1 MFETIEKAVKQLQAA
16 QNKLVETLDMAAIEA
31 LVIVFE
37 LMLGQDDDEWA
48 TLSAT
53 DQANILADIQ
63 AADFDGMTPELKRQV
78 LQLLLVATMREDGL
92 QANYQV
98 TPDAIGMWVGFV
110 VEQFVTAG
118 EPVKVT
124 DLTVGSGNLLATVA
138 QVLGQQKNEMTA
150 SGVENDDTML
160 TIASGMA
167 ALLGLDWQLTLA
179 DAVADQPAVN
189 QDVVIADLPV
199 GYYPSAVP
207 TDFTTQADEGLTYV
221 HHLLIEQAI
230 KALRPGGLAALI
242 VPANLFESE
251 QAANILKY
259 LQGSDVFF
267 QALLQ
272 FPEKLFTN
280 EKAAKAILVL
290 QRAGGDAVQA
300 TPVML
305 ARTPELTN
313 VAENKNFV
321 SEITAWMTANALRHA

>member
-207 TDFTTQADEGLTYV
+207 TDFTTQADDGLTYV

-267 QALLQ
+267 QVLLQ

>member
-167 ALLGLDWQLTLA
+167 ALLGLDWQLTFA

-189 QDVVIADLPV
+189 EDVVIADLPV

-207 TDFTTQADEGLTYV
+207 TDFTTQADDGLTYV

-290 QRAGGDAVQA
+290 QRSGGDAVQA

>member
-207 TDFTTQADEGLTYV
+207 TDFTTQADDGLTYV

-290 QRAGGDAVQA
+290 QRAGRDAVQA

>member
-78 LQLLLVATMREDGL
+78 LQLLLVATLREDGL

-207 TDFTTQADEGLTYV
+207 TDFTTQADDGLTYV

-242 VPANLFESE
+242 VPDNLFESE

>member
-189 QDVVIADLPV
+189 QDVVLADLPV

-207 TDFTTQADEGLTYV
+207 TDFTTQADDGLTYV

>member
-53 DQANILADIQ
+53 DQASILADIQ

-110 VEQFVTAG
+110 IEQFVAEG

-138 QVLGQQKNEMTA
+138 QVLGQQKNEMSA

-179 DAVADQPAVN
+179 DAVATQPAVN
-189 QDVVIADLPV
+189 QDVVVADLPV

-207 TDFTTQADEGLTYV
+207 TDFTTQADEGMTYV

-230 KALRPGGLAALI
+230 KALCPGGLAALI

-321 SEITAWMTANALRHA
+321 SEITAWMTANSLRHA

>member
-207 TDFTTQADEGLTYV
+207 TDFTTQADDGLTYV
-221 HHLLIEQAI
+221 HHLLVEQAI

>member
-199 GYYPSAVP
+199 GYYPSDVP
-207 TDFTTQADEGLTYV
+207 TDFTTQADDGLTYV

>member
-53 DQANILADIQ
+53 NQASILADIQ

-110 VEQFVTAG
+110 VEQFVAEG

-199 GYYPSAVP
+199 GYYPSTVP
-207 TDFTTQADEGLTYV
+207 TDFMTQADEGMTYV

-321 SEITAWMTANALRHA
+321 SEITAWMTANSLRHA

>member
-207 TDFTTQADEGLTYV
+207 TDFTTQADDGLTYV

-259 LQGSDVFF
+259 LQGSDVFL

-321 SEITAWMTANALRHA
+321 AEITAWMTANALRHA

>member
-63 AADFDGMTPELKRQV
+63 AADFDCMTPELKRQV

-207 TDFTTQADEGLTYV
+207 TDFTTQADDGLTYV

-290 QRAGGDAVQA
+290 QRSGGDAVQA

>member
-207 TDFTTQADEGLTYV
+207 TDFTTQADDGLTYV

-259 LQGSDVFF
+259 LQGPDVFF

-290 QRAGGDAVQA
+290 QRAGGNAVQA

>member
-124 DLTVGSGNLLATVA
+124 DLTVGSGNLFATVA

-207 TDFTTQADEGLTYV
+207 TDFTTQADDGLTYV

>member
-48 TLSAT
+48 TLSVT

-63 AADFDGMTPELKRQV
+63 AANFDGIPPELKRQI

-110 VEQFVTAG
+110 VEQFVAKG
-118 EPVKVT
+118 AQVKVT

-179 DAVADQPAVN
+179 DAVATQPAVN

-199 GYYPSAVP
+199 GYYPSTVP
-207 TDFTTQADEGLTYV
+207 TDLTTQADEGMTYV

-251 QAANILKY
+251 QATNILKY
-259 LQGSDVFF
+259 LQGPDVFF

-280 EKAAKAILVL
+280 EKAAKAIVVL
-290 QRAGGDAVQA
+290 QRAGGDAIQA

-321 SEITAWMTANALRHA
+321 SEITAWMTANSLRHA

>member
-207 TDFTTQADEGLTYV
+207 TDFTTQADDGLTYV

-321 SEITAWMTANALRHA
+321 AEITAWMTANALRHA

>member
-207 TDFTTQADEGLTYV
+207 TDFTTQADDGLTYV

-305 ARTPELTN
+305 ALTPELTN

>member
-199 GYYPSAVP
+199 GYYPSDVP
-207 TDFTTQADEGLTYV
+207 TDFTTQADDGLTYV

-272 FPEKLFTN
+272 FPDKLFTN

>member
-63 AADFDGMTPELKRQV
+63 AADFDGMNPELKRQV

-92 QANYQV
+92 QAYYQV
-98 TPDAIGMWVGFV
+98 TPDDIGLWVGFV

-118 EPVKVT
+118 ETVKVT

-207 TDFTTQADEGLTYV
+207 TDFTTQADDGLTYV

>member
-189 QDVVIADLPV
+189 EDVVIADLPV

-207 TDFTTQADEGLTYV
+207 TDFTTQADDGLTYV

-305 ARTPELTN
+305 ARTPELSN

>member
-110 VEQFVTAG
+110 VEQCVTAG

-207 TDFTTQADEGLTYV
+207 TDFTTQADDGLTYV

-305 ARTPELTN
+305 ARAPELTN

>member
-207 TDFTTQADEGLTYV
+207 TDFTTQADDGLTYV

-290 QRAGGDAVQA
+290 QRSGGDAVQA

-313 VAENKNFV
+313 VAENKNSV

>member
-207 TDFTTQADEGLTYV
+207 TDFTTQADDGLTYV

-321 SEITAWMTANALRHA
+321 SEITAWMTANALRHV

>member
-207 TDFTTQADEGLTYV
+207 TDFTTQADDGLTYV

-321 SEITAWMTANALRHA
+321 S

>member
-53 DQANILADIQ
+53 DQASILADIQ
-63 AADFDGMTPELKRQV
+63 TADFDGMTPELKRQV

-110 VEQFVTAG
+110 IEQFVAEG

-124 DLTVGSGNLLATVA
+124 DFTVGSGNLLATVA

-179 DAVADQPAVN
+179 DAVATQPAVN
-189 QDVVIADLPV
+189 QDVVVADLPV

-207 TDFTTQADEGLTYV
+207 TDFTTQADEGMTYV

-321 SEITAWMTANALRHA
+321 SEITAWMTANSLGHA

>member
-78 LQLLLVATMREDGL
+78 LQLLLVATMRGDGL

-207 TDFTTQADEGLTYV
+207 TDFTTQADDGLTYV

>member
-53 DQANILADIQ
+53 DQASILADIQ

-110 VEQFVTAG
+110 IEQFVAEG

-179 DAVADQPAVN
+179 DAVATQPVVN
-189 QDVVIADLPV
+189 QDVVVADLPV

-207 TDFTTQADEGLTYV
+207 TDFTTQADEGMTYV

-321 SEITAWMTANALRHA
+321 SEITAWMTANSLRHA

>member
-63 AADFDGMTPELKRQV
+63 AADFDGMPPELKRQV

>member
-53 DQANILADIQ
+53 DQASILADIQ

-189 QDVVIADLPV
+189 EDVVIADLPV

-207 TDFTTQADEGLTYV
+207 TDFTTQADDGLTYV

-290 QRAGGDAVQA
+290 QRSGGDAVQA

>member
-207 TDFTTQADEGLTYV
+207 TDFTTQADDGLTYV

>member
-78 LQLLLVATMREDGL
+78 QQLLLVATMREDGL

-207 TDFTTQADEGLTYV
+207 TDFTTQADDGLTYV

>member
-207 TDFTTQADEGLTYV
+207 TDFTTQADDGLTYV

-290 QRAGGDAVQA
+290 QRAEGDAVQA

-321 SEITAWMTANALRHA
+321 SEITAWMTANSLRHA

>member
-1 MFETIEKAVKQLQAA
+1 MFETIEKAVKQLQVA

-207 TDFTTQADEGLTYV
+207 TDFTTQADDGLTYV

>member
-189 QDVVIADLPV
+189 EDVVIADLPV

>member
-37 LMLGQDDDEWA
+37 LMLGQDDDEWT

-110 VEQFVTAG
+110 VEQFVAAG
-118 EPVKVT
+118 APVKVT

-179 DAVADQPAVN
+179 DAVADQPTVN

-199 GYYPSAVP
+199 GYYPSTVP
-207 TDFTTQADEGLTYV
+207 TDLTTQADEGMTYV

-259 LQGSDVFF
+259 LQGPDVFF

-321 SEITAWMTANALRHA
+321 SEITAWMTANSLRHA

>member
-53 DQANILADIQ
+53 DQASILADIQ

-207 TDFTTQADEGLTYV
+207 TDFTTQADDGLTYV

>member
-199 GYYPSAVP
+199 GYYPSAVL
-207 TDFTTQADEGLTYV
+207 TDFTTQADDGLTYV

>member
-98 TPDAIGMWVGFV
+98 TLDAIGMWVGFV

>member
-37 LMLGQDDDEWA
+37 LMLGQDDDEWV

-110 VEQFVTAG
+110 VEQFVAEG
-118 EPVKVT
+118 ALVKVT

-179 DAVADQPAVN
+179 DAVATQPAVN

-199 GYYPSAVP
+199 GYYPSTVP
-207 TDFTTQADEGLTYV
+207 NDLTTQADEGMTYV

-259 LQGSDVFF
+259 LQGPDVFF

-272 FPEKLFTN
+272 FPEKLFIN
-280 EKAAKAILVL
+280 EKAAKVIVVL
-290 QRAGGDAVQA
+290 QRAGGDAIQA

-321 SEITAWMTANALRHA
+321 SEITAWMTANSLRHA

>member
-207 TDFTTQADEGLTYV
+207 TDFTTQADDGLTYV

-272 FPEKLFTN
+272 FTEKLFTN